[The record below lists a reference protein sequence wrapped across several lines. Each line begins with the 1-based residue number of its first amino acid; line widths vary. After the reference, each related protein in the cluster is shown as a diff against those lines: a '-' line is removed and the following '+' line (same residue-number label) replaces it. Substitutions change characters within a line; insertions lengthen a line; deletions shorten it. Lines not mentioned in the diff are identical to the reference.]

1 MKKKTTLI
9 VLAVLLIAALAGGYY
24 WLVVYGIED
33 TGGPVEAVP
42 KPMATPTPLTTG
54 PHDWPRW
61 GGANHDNRSE
71 VTGIRTDWSGGL
83 KKLWEVRYLCQGD
96 KASTWSGPVVVG
108 NRLVVPGRDG
118 KTDSDMV
125 FCLDSE
131 TGELVWVQSYK
142 AQTGTQHGPG
152 PRATPCI
159 DEDRVYTFGRSGDLA
174 CWKLLDGRKLWQ
186 SNVNDSGGKPS
197 RWGYASA
204 PLVQGNN
211 VIVQAGGNATAVAY
225 DKMTGKV
232 AWTWQAHS
240 EEAAF
245 AAPRPMQ
252 VDDATQL
259 LIFHATGLAGLT
271 PEGKKLWN
279 VDWKTTYGV
288 NAATP
293 MIDGKTVFITSDYG
307 KGCAA
312 VNVASDSATR
322 TWANKAIQSHHSDPA
337 IIDGYVYGY
346 SGKSDQNR
354 GDLVCLKLADGSQQ
368 WETREVGHGTMVQ
381 VDGHLICLD
390 NAGDLFLIKPD
401 PSGFKK
407 VTEFPKAMP
416 NVGDHA
422 WTRPV
427 IANGKLY
434 LRYRQTLICYD
445 LINE

>member
-1 MKKKTTLI
+1 
-9 VLAVLLIAALAGGYY
+9 
-24 WLVVYGIED
+24 
-33 TGGPVEAVP
+33 
-42 KPMATPTPLTTG
+42 
-54 PHDWPRW
+54 
-61 GGANHDNRSE
+61 
-71 VTGIRTDWSGGL
+71 
-83 KKLWEVRYLCQGD
+83 
-96 KASTWSGPVVVG
+96 
-108 NRLVVPGRDG
+108 
-118 KTDSDMV
+118 
-125 FCLDSE
+125 
-131 TGELVWVQSYK
+131 
-142 AQTGTQHGPG
+142 
-152 PRATPCI
+152 
-159 DEDRVYTFGRSGDLA
+159 
-174 CWKLLDGRKLWQ
+174 
-186 SNVNDSGGKPS
+186 
-197 RWGYASA
+197 
-204 PLVQGNN
+204 
-211 VIVQAGGNATAVAY
+211 
-225 DKMTGKV
+225 
-232 AWTWQAHS
+232 
-240 EEAAF
+240 
-245 AAPRPMQ
+245 
-252 VDDATQL
+252 
-259 LIFHATGLAGLT
+259 
-271 PEGKKLWN
+271 
-279 VDWKTTYGV
+279 
-288 NAATP
+288 